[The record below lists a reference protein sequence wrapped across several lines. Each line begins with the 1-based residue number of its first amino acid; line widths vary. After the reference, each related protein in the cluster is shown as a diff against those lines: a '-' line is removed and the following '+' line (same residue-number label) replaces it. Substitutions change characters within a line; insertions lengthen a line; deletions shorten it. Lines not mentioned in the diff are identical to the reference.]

1 MHKTTMAIGDVTAT
15 AVLAEPVL
23 DPHHQVLLS
32 AGTLLTP
39 SRVDSLRQR
48 GIASVVI
55 VDTRDP
61 GPPQADTVAQAALRD
76 ARLQYL
82 FRQTL
87 RSGQD
92 NPLLQFVARYR
103 QGEPP

>member
-1 MHKTTMAIGDVTAT
+1 MQKITMAIGDVTAA

-23 DPHHQVLLS
+23 DSHHQVLLS
-32 AGTLLTP
+32 AGTQLTP
-39 SRVDSLRQR
+39 SRLDSLRQR

-55 VDTRDP
+55 VDIRDP
-61 GPPQADTVAQAALRD
+61 DAPQADTVALN

-82 FRQTL
+82 FRQAR

-92 NPLLQFVARYR
+92 NPLFQLVARYR
-103 QGEPP
+103 QGELP

>member
-1 MHKTTMAIGDVTAT
+1 MKKTTMAIGDVTAA

-23 DPHHQVLLS
+23 GPQHQILLS

-39 SRVDSLRQR
+39 NRVDSLRLR

-55 VDTRDP
+55 EDTQDP
-61 GPPQADTVAQAALRD
+61 DAPHANAVAWDALRD
-76 ARLQYL
+76 TRLQYL

-92 NPLLQFVARYR
+92 NPLLQLVARYR